1 MVDNVNGLN
10 ALPIGATANNIPSH
24 IQLLKDDLNGGSI
37 IRRLTGAAIAALS
50 APEKVAGVVVYN
62 TTTGTLQ
69 VYNGSAFVDLDAAAL
84 AAAAAA
90 QATAGAA
97 LPKAGGTMSGAIA
110 MGGSKVT
117 GLAAGSA
124 SGDAVR
130 YEQLQ
135 DAASRFTAGSINTAA
150 AITATAITP
159 PAGKVLSR
167 VVVSVS
173 GTSMLF
179 LAAHGYQQVVVGAE
193 IQTPATGAVN
203 ILRQGVGSGA
213 STTALTIYVDYVA
226 YFV

>member
-10 ALPIGATANNIPSH
+10 ALPIGATANNVPAH

-37 IRRLTGAAIAALS
+37 IRRLTGAQIAALT

-84 AAAAAA
+84 AA
-90 QATAGAA
+90 QATANAA
-97 LPKAGGTMSGAIA
+97 LPKSGGTMSGAIA
-110 MGGSKVT
+110 MGSQKIT
-117 GLAAGSA
+117 ELAAGSA
-124 SGDAVR
+124 NGDAVR

-135 DAASRFTAGSINTAA
+135 DAASRFTAGSIHTAA
-150 AITATAITP
+150 AIHGAVITP

-173 GTSMLF
+173 GTSTLF
-179 LAAHGYQQVVVGAE
+179 LAANGYQQVVVGAE

>member
-10 ALPIGATANNIPSH
+10 ALPIGATANNVPSH

-37 IRRLTGAAIAALS
+37 IRRLTGAQIAALS

-84 AAAAAA
+84 AA
-90 QATAGAA
+90 QSTANAA
-97 LPKAGGTMSGAIA
+97 LPKSGGTMSGAIA
-110 MGGSKVT
+110 MGSQKIT

-124 SGDAVR
+124 NGDAVR

-135 DAASRFTAGSINTAA
+135 DAASRFTAGSIHTAA
-150 AITATAITP
+150 AIHGAVITP

-179 LAAHGYQQVVVGAE
+179 LAANGYQQVVVGAE
-193 IQTPATGAVN
+193 IQTPATGAVS

-213 STTALTIYVDYVA
+213 STTSLTIYVDYIA

>member
-37 IRRLTGAAIAALS
+37 IRRLTGAQIAALS

-84 AAAAAA
+84 AA
-90 QATAGAA
+90 QSTANAA
-97 LPKAGGTMSGAIA
+97 LPKSGGTMSGAIA
-110 MGGSKVT
+110 MGSQKIT

-124 SGDAVR
+124 NGDAVR

-135 DAASRFTAGSINTAA
+135 DAASRFTAGSIHTAA
-150 AITATAITP
+150 AIHGAVITP

-179 LAAHGYQQVVVGAE
+179 LDANGYQQVVVGAE

-213 STTALTIYVDYVA
+213 STTSLTIYVDYIA

>member
-10 ALPIGATANNIPSH
+10 ALPIGATANNVPSH

-37 IRRLTGAAIAALS
+37 IRRLTGAQIAALS

-84 AAAAAA
+84 AA
-90 QATAGAA
+90 QSTANAA
-97 LPKAGGTMSGAIA
+97 LPKSGGTMSGAIA
-110 MGGSKVT
+110 MGSQKIT

-124 SGDAVR
+124 NGDAVR

-135 DAASRFTAGSINTAA
+135 DAASRFTAGSIHTAA
-150 AITATAITP
+150 AIHGAVITP

-179 LAAHGYQQVVVGAE
+179 LAANGYQQVVVGAE

-213 STTALTIYVDYVA
+213 STTSLTIYVDYIA

>member
-10 ALPIGATANNIPSH
+10 ALPIGATANNVPSH

-37 IRRLTGAAIAALS
+37 IRRLTGAQIAALS

-84 AAAAAA
+84 AA
-90 QATAGAA
+90 QSTANAA
-97 LPKAGGTMSGAIA
+97 LPKSGGTMSGAIA
-110 MGGSKVT
+110 MGSQKIT

-124 SGDAVR
+124 NGDAVR

-135 DAASRFTAGSINTAA
+135 DAASRFTAGSIHTAA
-150 AITATAITP
+150 AIHGAVITP

-179 LAAHGYQQVVVGAE
+179 LAANGYQQVVVGAE
-193 IQTPATGAVN
+193 IQTPATGAVD

-213 STTALTIYVDYVA
+213 STTSLTIYVDYIA